1 MVKLGLWAADC
12 FLMQDQS
19 AIEPTLPERARTL
32 LAASPHAAL
41 ACVDIDGRPVVGITP
56 IVDDGTGAPVTVI
69 SNLSTHVIRARQ
81 DSRASMTIGDRLLIQ
96 GDLVAIPGLQ
106 QLELQ
111 ERFLQDHAHLQTQ
124 VESLDYSWLRLVP
137 LRVCWTDETGSEHWL
152 RPQDLA
158 GAEPD
163 PLAKLADD
171 LVISIA
177 DRLGEDLLL
186 MAKTLGGRWLASKA
200 ELVQIDR
207 YGLLAMVKDPSG
219 RRLARLPF
227 PDRLDE
233 PNDVHLAVGGLLRAA
248 RSAPS
253 DSNSSPSLLHAVE
266 SNSGGGT
273 NIDGVNGSGHGN
285 TNSLFDSLESA
296 NGQSWS
302 LSSEE
307 DGDPLVWIEDE
318 VPQVNGGVPGG
329 EGEGLEPLLF
339 DDVEPGWER
348 VEASVGEGE
357 GLAHADSGA
366 SPVEGITA
374 AGVQQEGID
383 AESGSAAQDDT
394 HIGGVV
400 DGLGHDDGADRVVA
414 ENL

>member
-1 MVKLGLWAADC
+1 
-12 FLMQDQS
+12 MQDQS

-106 QLELQ
+106 QLDLQ
-111 ERFLQDHAHLQTQ
+111 GRFLQDHSHLQTQ

-171 LVISIA
+171 LVVSIA

-186 MAKTLGGRWLASKA
+186 MAKTLGGRWLASEA
-200 ELVQIDR
+200 ALVQIDR

-219 RRLARLPF
+219 NRLARLPF
-227 PDRLDE
+227 PVRLDE
-233 PNDVHLAVGGLLRAA
+233 PSDVHLAVGGLLRAA

-266 SNSGGGT
+266 SNSGSRADVDG
-273 NIDGVNGSGHGN
+273 IDGAGHGN

-302 LSSEE
+302 LSAEE
-307 DGDPLVWIEDE
+307 DGDPLVWVEDQI
-318 VPQVNGGVPGG
+318 PQVDGIFAGS
-329 EGEGLEPLLF
+329 EGECLEPLLF

-348 VEASVGEGE
+348 IQPSVGEGE
-357 GLAHADSGA
+357 SFSHADSGTPA
-366 SPVEGITA
+366 VEGITT
-374 AGVQQEGID
+374 AGVQQEGINT
-383 AESGSAAQDDT
+383 ESGGTAQDDA

-400 DGLGHDDGADRVVA
+400 DGLSNDDGSDRLLA